1 MCRVILLLLLWA
13 GMLCPATGALGAEA
27 PLPSAPP
34 PAVPSC
40 FVFIQVAPDGV
51 LTITERLKGFGPI
64 VERPLSSGARI
75 YGSLAPFVQRSDL
88 ELVSATADGKPINP
102 ALHTKGQND
111 SRYARLAAQDNSL
124 PVHEYTVTYKARDR
138 ILFLSDVDKLD
149 WDVWG
154 KRSDAG
160 PIRLSC
166 AISLPKGAAVSRQW
180 SRLGHETIGH
190 RPVTQWINK
199 DGVAFFRGEEAMADS
214 EHFVV
219 SVEWNKGIV
228 ASDGSEGTLFTVKM
242 YLWGLFVLLLLLCGG
257 LWYLAGRDPRP
268 RVSIPLFYP
277 PFGPDGKTLS
287 PAAVAYIR
295 EAAMLTSRGFSALLL
310 NLATQKMV
318 DMTGTGSRK
327 DPYVLRTS
335 SEIMQRVSMQMSDLE
350 NGETSREGGESTQHK
365 RHIWENLLKLGR
377 GFDLAECLC
386 IRKLFPAR
394 PPHPLEVGRK
404 SAWKVA
410 VARSVAY
417 EALASQYRDMWQL
430 NGRLVSM
437 MFILCYGGAIL
448 MQTFL
453 WLNYGAAD
461 IDAVLAIIALSIAL
475 TFVAHRSSKHMVSI
489 YVRWRE
495 MGWLNLILVAVYSL
509 HLPVMLVYDA
519 ILGYTSSHVMDGSM
533 SDFFLFPFMESTR
546 TIRTFLWLGLMG
558 YFIWLTRSI
567 AEVFMVPLKILG
579 FLLLFLLVGG
589 TFYCANSFMGSGNLA
604 FMGMLLLPMFFMPL
618 MKRPAQKAEKLMA
631 EIEGLALYLGTAEAS
646 RLNTFNPPERT
657 PEEFHRFLPYAVALG
672 LEKAWGAQFANSL
685 ADLQFRGG
693 SLHMMAQYEHRMQ
706 GM

>member
-13 GMLCPATGALGAEA
+13 GLYCPSAAAFGAEGQ
-27 PLPSAPP
+27 P
-34 PAVPSC
+34 PAASSPAMPSC

-75 YGSLAPFVQRSDL
+75 YGSLAPFVQESDM
-88 ELVSATADGKPINP
+88 ELVSVKADGKPVTPSVYVNE
-102 ALHTKGQND
+102 QDNN
-111 SRYARLAAQDNSL
+111 RYVRLAARDTSL
-124 PVHEYTVTYKARDR
+124 PVHEYTLTYKARER
-138 ILFLSDVDKLD
+138 ILFLSDVDRLD
-149 WDVWG
+149 WDIWG
-154 KRSDAG
+154 KRFDKG
-160 PIRLSC
+160 PVRLSC
-166 AISLPKGAAVSRQW
+166 AISLPKGATVSKQW
-180 SRLGHETIGH
+180 SRLGNETVGH
-190 RPVTQWINK
+190 KPVTQWINK
-199 DGVAFFRGEEAMADS
+199 DGVAFFRGEAPIVDR

-219 SVEWNKGIV
+219 SVEWNKGVV
-228 ASDGSEGTLFTVKM
+228 ASDGSEETLSIVKSS
-242 YLWGLFVLLLLLCGG
+242 LWGLFALLLLLCGG
-257 LWYLAGRDPRP
+257 LWFKFGKDPRP

-277 PFGPDGKTLS
+277 PLGPDGKTLS

-295 EAAMLTSRGFSALLL
+295 DAAMLTSRGFSALLL

-335 SEIMQRVSMQMSDLE
+335 SEIMQRVPMQMSDLE

-365 RHIWENLLKLGR
+365 RRIWENLLKLGR

-386 IRKLFPAR
+386 IRKLFPTR
-394 PPHPLEVGRK
+394 PTQPLEVGRK

-410 VARSVAY
+410 EARAVAY

-430 NGRLVSM
+430 NGGLVSM

-448 MQTFL
+448 VQGFL
-453 WLNYGAAD
+453 WLNFGAAD
-461 IDAVLAIIALSIAL
+461 MAAVLAVTCLTLGFTYVVHRWSQYGISIWVRWQEMGVINMIL
-475 TFVAHRSSKHMVSI
+475 LGI
-489 YVRWRE
+489 YVLLW
-495 MGWLNLILVAVYSL
+495 
-509 HLPVMLVYDA
+509 PVMLVYDA
-519 ILGYTSSHVMDGSM
+519 ILDASM
-533 SDFFLFPFMESTR
+533 ADFFLYQFMHSWQGAR
-546 TIRTFLWLGLMG
+546 SLLWLGLTA
-558 YFIWLTRSI
+558 YLFWLTRDI
-567 AEVFMVPLKILG
+567 KAVFLIPLKILG
-579 FLLLFLLVGG
+579 FLLIFFVVGG
-589 TFYCANSFMGSGNLA
+589 MVFVANSFMGSGNLA

-706 GM
+706 GL